1 MPGSLQTFRF
11 TFSQTVLGGEAQV
24 WNVRNAIGQ
33 QEMMGLEPVVLPR
46 RANERAC
53 VRARIVQN
61 NLTESAN
68 YIVFH
73 RKQQQRRRPSCQL
86 APGI

>member
-33 QEMMGLEPVVLPR
+33 QEMMGLEPGERPVPR
-46 RANERAC
+46 RANVLRA
-53 VRARIVQN
+53 
-61 NLTESAN
+61 
-68 YIVFH
+68 
-73 RKQQQRRRPSCQL
+73 
-86 APGI
+86 